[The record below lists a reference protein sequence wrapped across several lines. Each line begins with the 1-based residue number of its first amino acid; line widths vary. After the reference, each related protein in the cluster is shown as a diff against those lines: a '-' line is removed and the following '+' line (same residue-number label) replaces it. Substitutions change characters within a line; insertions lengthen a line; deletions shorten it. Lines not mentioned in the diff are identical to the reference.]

1 MKLKKIISENMYL
14 GELPSSKLPK
24 MKWNPVTDKEQV
36 KEDKLNEFDRRMVSL
51 VNNSDKKK
59 LADALQGYV
68 FELADDGYDE
78 EDIKKY
84 VLKLTEDYIRS
95 YYKKA
100 TR

>member
-1 MKLKKIISENMYL
+1 MYL